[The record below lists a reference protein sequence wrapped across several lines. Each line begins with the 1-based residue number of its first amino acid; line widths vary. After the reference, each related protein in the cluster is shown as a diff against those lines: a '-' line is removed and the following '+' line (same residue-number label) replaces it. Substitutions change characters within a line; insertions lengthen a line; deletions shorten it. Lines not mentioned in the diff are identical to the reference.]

1 MNKINKKMK
10 IHVWLSLVLLS
21 GIAAVPATDS
31 SEDNITIESVLQT
44 SGYRIGDAVNDFSL
58 KNTNGGTLSLSNY
71 ANAKGVI
78 VVFTSNHCPFA
89 KAYEDR
95 IIALNN
101 KFSSQNFPV
110 IAINPS
116 DPGTQ
121 QDDTFDKMK
130 ERASSKNY
138 QHPYLAD
145 DSQQTAK
152 AFGVARTPQ
161 AFVLQRSGG
170 KFIVKY
176 IGMIDDNPQDPAGAS
191 KFYVE
196 DAVSNLLGD
205 KPVVT
210 TITKPIGCAIKWR
223 NP

>member
-1 MNKINKKMK
+1 MNKINTQIK
-10 IHVWLSLVLLS
+10 ICLWLVLLS
-21 GIAAVPATDS
+21 GIAAVPVPSHLRDH
-31 SEDNITIESVLQT
+31 N
-44 SGYRIGDAVNDFSL
+44 SGAPAQQNAGYGIGDAVSDFKL
-58 KNTNGGTLSLSNY
+58 KNTNGSTVSLSDY
-71 ANAKGVI
+71 AGARGVI

-95 IIALNN
+95 IIALHN
-101 KFSSQNFPV
+101 KFASQNFPV

-116 DPGTQ
+116 DPATQ
-121 QDDTFDKMK
+121 QDDSLDKMK
-130 ERASSKNY
+130 ERAASKNY

-145 DSQQTAK
+145 DFQQTAK

-161 AFVLQRSGG
+161 AYVLQKSGS
-170 KFIVKY
+170 KFIVRY
-176 IGMIDDNPQDPAGAS
+176 IGMLDDNPQDPSGAS

-196 DAVSNLLGD
+196 DAVSNLIGN